1 MTDMEQF
8 LRSHGETALYIVFFG
23 MLLSLGL
30 METRRQISARP
41 LERRQRWPA
50 NWFLTAI
57 NIVLLGA
64 IPITALTVA
73 DFVRD
78 QGIGLFNTIA
88 VPTWLGIVGGILA
101 RSFGAWLVHLAM
113 HKVPVLWRVH
123 KVHHCDREMD
133 ISTTVRFH
141 PLEFAI
147 QVPITLGIVVLFG
160 IPPMAILVFELL
172 DAAIAVFS
180 HANIR
185 LAPRLERVMGWFIIT
200 PSMHRVHHS
209 SYQPETDSNYG
220 ATLSVWDRLFGTLV
234 QREPDA
240 LSTMRIGLDDIDTRD
255 SQRIAALLTIP
266 FRARTM
272 PTIPRSGDNRRA
284 ASPKV

>member
-1 MTDMEQF
+1 MTDIEQF
-8 LRSHGETALYIVFFG
+8 LRTHGETALYLVFFG
-23 MLLSLGL
+23 MLLLLGVL
-30 METRRQISARP
+30 EARHRISTQPLNRR
-41 LERRQRWPA
+41 ERWPA
-50 NWFLTAI
+50 NWFLTAL

-73 DFVRD
+73 DYARD

-88 VPTWLGIVGGILA
+88 IPTWLAFVGGILA
-101 RSFGAWLVHLAM
+101 RSFSAWLVHLAM

-123 KVHHCDREMD
+123 KVHHCDQEMD

-147 QVPITLGIVVLFG
+147 QIPVTLGIVVLFG
-160 IPPMAILVFELL
+160 IPPVAILVFELL

-209 SYQPETDSNYG
+209 SDQPETDSNYG

-234 QREPDA
+234 HREPDR
-240 LSTMRIGLDDIDTRD
+240 LSTMHIGLDDIDTRD
-255 SQRIAALLTIP
+255 SQHIAALLTIP
-266 FRARTM
+266 FRVRTI
-272 PTIPRSGDNRRA
+272 PTIPRSGDNRRTP
-284 ASPKV
+284 SPEV